1 MKLMAEIIIAMK
13 KGDLPK
19 AVDEIYGHSFE
30 IHSLKLIE
38 RAINDIHEEEKYS
51 FSVFYPGMD
60 LLAGF
65 LEKINSNDRYRIISV
80 VNTLEENIKGGL
92 ISVCGRRKIES
103 ESDFELEVLGASN
116 LIQEK
121 VALGLGSVYTSIS
134 KSVCLV
140 SAVKV
145 QSDFDRR
152 IIMSN
157 YAAAEKDSVIL
168 NFIFSMNGY
177 PLVVKYSQI
186 EDLIKFIQSVE
197 SNFSAIRLMD
207 ITERDIQPVSMIQ
220 SEVKLP
226 FLSRDLDEI
235 PLYILMIINRLVLTG
250 MDSSEK
256 LSPSETAIGI
266 IGLDMSSLRLTT
278 LLKKSGFSRILG
290 YDVNEKL
297 TLSFEN
303 LSGLATTTE
312 NIFSNSDIVI
322 LLTDKFDHSDYK
334 KIRPGQFIISFL
346 DDKDVDMHSVKERGV
361 REFIRGDLNNLANL
375 FPGILRA
382 IVDSGTKNL
391 DDIKIIKLA
400 SMLYKE
406 LKSDYR
412 FPDIFNGIHGKVY
425 SAVTGNPFA
434 SE

>member
-19 AVDEIYGHSFE
+19 AVDEFYGHGFE
-30 IHSLKLIE
+30 IHSLRLVEKT
-38 RAINDIHEEEKYS
+38 INDIHEEEKYS
-51 FSVFYPGMD
+51 FSIFYAGMEA
-60 LLAGF
+60 LSGF
-65 LEKINSNDRYRIISV
+65 LENIREMEKYRVISV
-80 VNTLEENIKGGL
+80 VNTLEENVKGGL
-92 ISVCGRRKIES
+92 ISVCGKRKIES

-116 LIQEK
+116 LIREK
-121 VALGLGSVYTSIS
+121 IALGLGSVFTSIS
-134 KSVCLV
+134 KSVCLI
-140 SAVKV
+140 SAVKA
-145 QSDFDRR
+145 QSDPDRR
-152 IIMSN
+152 IVLSN

-168 NFIFSMNGY
+168 NFIFSLNGY
-177 PLVVKYSQI
+177 PLVVKYNLI

-197 SNFSAIRLMD
+197 YNFSAIRLMD

-235 PLYILMIINRLVLTG
+235 PLYILMIINRLASTG
-250 MDSSEK
+250 MDSTEK
-256 LSPSETAIGI
+256 LSPVETAIGL

-278 LLKKSGFSRILG
+278 LLKKSGYSRILG

-312 NIFSNSDIVI
+312 NIFSNADIVI
-322 LLTDKFDHSDYK
+322 LLTGKFDRSDYK
-334 KIRPGQFIISFL
+334 KIRPGQFIISFI
-346 DDKDVDMHSVKERGV
+346 DDSEVDMQAVKERGV

-375 FPGILRA
+375 FPGLLRGL
-382 IVDSGTKNL
+382 VDTGTKNF
-391 DDIKIIKLA
+391 DDSKIIKLA
-400 SMLYKE
+400 SILHKE

-412 FPDIFNGIHGKVY
+412 FPEIFNGMHGKVY

-434 SE
+434 LE

>member
-19 AVDEIYGHSFE
+19 AVDEIYGYGFD
-30 IHSLKLIE
+30 IHSLKLVE
-38 RAINDIHEEEKYS
+38 RAVNDLHEEEKYS
-51 FSVFYPGMD
+51 FSIFYPTMD
-60 LLAGF
+60 LLSGF
-65 LEKINSNDRYRIISV
+65 LEKIKSTDKYRIISV

-92 ISVCGRRKIES
+92 ISVCGRRKIET

-116 LIQEK
+116 LIREK

-140 SAVKV
+140 SAVKI
-145 QSDFDRR
+145 QTDSDRKL
-152 IIMSN
+152 ILAS
-157 YAAAEKDSVIL
+157 YAAAEKDAVIL

-177 PLVVKYSQI
+177 PLVIKYNQI
-186 EDLIKFIQSVE
+186 EDLIKFIQSIE

-207 ITERDIQPVSMIQ
+207 ITERDIQPVGMIQ
-220 SEVKLP
+220 SEIKLP
-226 FLSRDLDEI
+226 FVSRDLDEI
-235 PLYILMIINRLVLTG
+235 PLYILMIINKLIQSG
-250 MDSSEK
+250 MDTAEK
-256 LSPSETAIGI
+256 LAPSETAIGI
-266 IGLDMSSLRLTT
+266 IGLEMSSLRLTT

-290 YDVNEKL
+290 YDANEKL

-346 DDKDVDMHSVKERGV
+346 NDNDVDMHSVKERGV
-361 REFIRGDLNNLANL
+361 REFIKGDFNNLANL
-375 FPGILRA
+375 FPGILKA

-391 DDIKIIKLA
+391 DDTKIIKLA
-400 SMLYKE
+400 GILQKE

-412 FPDIFNGIHGKVY
+412 FPEIFDGMHGKVY
-425 SAVTGNPFA
+425 TAVTGNPFA
-434 SE
+434 AE

>member
-19 AVDEIYGHSFE
+19 AVDEIYGHGFD
-30 IHSLKLIE
+30 IHSLKLVE
-38 RAINDIHEEEKYS
+38 RTVNDLHEEEKYS
-51 FSVFYPGMD
+51 FSIFYPTMD
-60 LLAGF
+60 LLSGF
-65 LEKINSNDRYRIISV
+65 LEKIKSMDKYRIISV

-92 ISVCGRRKIES
+92 ISVCGRKKIES

-116 LIQEK
+116 LIREK

-140 SAVKV
+140 SAVKI
-145 QSDFDRR
+145 QTDSDRKL
-152 IIMSN
+152 ILAS
-157 YAAAEKDSVIL
+157 YAAAEKDAVIL

-177 PLVVKYSQI
+177 PLVIKYNQI
-186 EDLIKFIQSVE
+186 EDLIKFIQSIE

-207 ITERDIQPVSMIQ
+207 ITERDIQPVGMIQ
-220 SEVKLP
+220 SEIKLP

-235 PLYILMIINRLVLTG
+235 PLYILMIINKLIQSGVEAA
-250 MDSSEK
+250 EK
-256 LSPSETAIGI
+256 LAPSETAIGI
-266 IGLDMSSLRLTT
+266 IGLEMSSLRLTT

-290 YDVNEKL
+290 YDANEKL

-346 DDKDVDMHSVKERGV
+346 DDDDVDMHSVKERGV
-361 REFIRGDLNNLANL
+361 REFIKGDFNNLANL
-375 FPGILRA
+375 FPGILKA

-391 DDIKIIKLA
+391 DDTKIIKLA
-400 SMLYKE
+400 GMLQKE
-406 LKSDYR
+406 LKTDYR
-412 FPDIFNGIHGKVY
+412 FPEIFDGMHGKVY
-425 SAVTGNPFA
+425 TAVTGNPFA
-434 SE
+434 AE